1 MPLRI
6 VPCHFNA
13 VAGCWTPCYPFEMK
27 RARGFFVV
35 DGKEAIDFAY
45 SRDEAEAII
54 SKLNKK
60 AA

>member
-6 VPCHFNA
+6 VAAHFNA

-27 RARGFFVV
+27 RARGFFLVQG
-35 DGKEAIDFAY
+35 GKAVDFAFT
-45 SRDEAEAII
+45 RAEAEALVA
-54 SKLNKK
+54 KHTRK